1 MLLATVS
8 QGLVAATPQMA
19 LASAAN
25 TAPNPPD
32 LFVGYAPLVTG
43 TSVGADTVQSFDTA
57 GLASLGSAQVGDQPV
72 AEAVSPDGGTLYV
85 LNQSTDNLTPVD
97 TLSSPPQSETA
108 IPLPSGYAPQALAIT
123 PDGSDAYVIAT
134 SANSGGSVAP
144 ELWEVGL
151 VGTARGTIAR
161 SITLPS
167 SSSPAGIAL
176 TPDGT
181 EALITNY
188 TGGSVIPVD
197 LSKGLVGTQ
206 IPVGLAAA
214 SGPMGIA
221 VSPNGADAFVANSQ
235 DGSLSAI
242 NLATNKVT
250 SVPLETDY
258 APVSVAVSPD
268 GSTVWASE
276 DPQSGT
282 GAGFAVP
289 VTTASLTVGSPIGI
303 GQNPAGI
310 AISPDGATVYVAN
323 ETSTAGGVG
332 GTSEGSVS
340 VVSTASDSVTQ
351 TLVTNPDPAIVLVT
365 PDEAPVASFTVSASP
380 AGQYTSFDASAS
392 YSLTSGG
399 LHYTWNFGDGS
410 TPITTTSPLTKH
422 IYLLPGSYAA
432 TLSVTDAS
440 GTSTQVIYTG
450 QYVLNNGGPSAGASS
465 TVTVPGATANRPP
478 IAYVADSTT
487 NQVTPILANPLQAGA
502 PNDAGA
508 PIPVGTHPDAI
519 AITPNGRTAYV
530 VNFGSDNVTPV
541 DVATDTAAPAGS
553 WIPVGSEPDA
563 IAISPDG
570 SYAYVANS
578 GDGTIDKI
586 ALATGQ
592 VVDTISVG
600 GSPTGIAIS
609 PDGTTAYVT
618 DNGNGFDT
626 VIPIDLANDQPG
638 GQIPAGTDPVAIA
651 MTPDGATAYVVDA
664 GSPTVAGAVTPI
676 DLTTTPPTP
685 GAQIAVGNHPSAIA
699 ISPAGDYA
707 YVTNYSDGTLSQI
720 TLSSGATATLPAG
733 THPAGITVVPSGGA
747 VYVANETSPGVA
759 SELAVPAAAASP
771 ASIAV
776 GGGPDAIAVTP
787 DEAPVAALSV
797 VPGAATQ
804 PTAFNASQTTF
815 PSSGPASYTWDFGD
829 GSSPVVTTTP
839 TTSHVYAEGGSYTAT
854 VTVTDVDG
862 TSTSQAF
869 TGQTVTLNGGPSAM
883 ASQSVDVPYLLP
895 TVSGVVPTSGQ
906 YDQPTSLIVTG
917 SNLFG
922 VTAVHVGTANITGF
936 VVNKAGT
943 EISGILAPA
952 VAKPESVDVTVTNP
966 AGTSAITPADV
977 FTYLPTT
984 SPSSGA
990 PTITSLSTQSGPV
1003 AGGTGVTIVG
1013 TNLSG
1018 ATAVDFG
1025 SLPASSFTVNSTGT
1039 QITVVSPAAPNAES
1053 VDVSV
1058 TTPGGTSQVSAAD
1071 VFTYVAPASPPAVP
1085 TLTSLSPTSGPTSGL
1100 TSVTLTGTNL
1110 GNALAVDFGSSPA
1123 VSFVTN
1129 SPTSITAVSPAVASA
1144 GTVDVTVV
1152 TAVGTSA
1159 VGPSDAFTY
1168 ESGTTSSGPVVTSV
1182 TPSTGPVSG
1191 GNTVI
1196 IDGSNFAGLAAS
1208 AVTFGTA
1215 PAQFSVNSAKTQ
1227 ITATAP
1233 ATASAGTVDVVV
1245 TNSLG
1250 SSTVTP
1256 ADAYTYLPD
1265 SSFTPTVT
1273 SVSPDSGPLSGGTPV
1288 TLTGTGLASVTKV
1301 FFGAT
1306 AVTTFT
1312 QPGTGSTI
1320 DVTAPPAATA
1330 GTVSVTVSGP
1340 YGTSPVATTDAY
1352 TYLPASPPTTG
1363 PQVSAVSPASGPV
1376 GGGTGVTISGTGLS
1390 GASAVD
1396 FGGVP
1401 ASSYSVNSAGTAVTA
1416 VSPGVANPGSIDVTV
1431 TAGGATSPV
1440 STNDVFTY
1448 LKSSTGSPPPP
1459 PAVSAVTPATGPTT
1473 GGTLVTVSGSDLTGA
1488 TSVHFGG
1495 VAGTDLSVSASGTSL
1510 TVKTPAVL
1518 YSGPVPVTVTTPSG
1532 TSSASSAPQF
1542 SYVAPASQYHPLAPL
1557 RVLDTRRPGEGGPF
1571 GAGVTRSLALAGRDG
1586 VPTGATAVE
1595 VNLTVTK
1602 PTAHTSL
1609 TAFPTGDP
1617 RPAAATMS
1625 AAKGETVAHLAEVPL
1640 GAGGSISIANAS
1652 GSVEVVVDLE
1662 GYYTA
1667 GSGAGGRLVTL
1678 RPRQVVN
1685 SAATGGGGPVRKG
1698 ASRAVTLT
1706 GRGGVPTSGV
1716 AAVVFNLT
1724 ATKTTAN
1731 SWFEVYPTGARRVLA
1746 SNLNWAKGT
1755 SMTNLVV
1762 AKLGRKGS
1770 VEIYN
1775 HEGSADFTI
1784 DVVGYITTTADKLQ
1798 GTVNTPLVPVMLA
1811 GSSTSASLHLG
1822 PGQTAGL
1829 KVAGVEG
1836 IPADARAVVLDV
1848 STFSATANSSLALF
1862 PAGGLRPLAPDLS
1875 WRRGTARSNLVVVA
1889 VGRGGVVD
1897 ISNRFGKVGVS
1908 VSIEGFCQS

>member
-1 MLLATVS
+1 
-8 QGLVAATPQMA
+8 MA
-19 LASAAN
+19 LASVTT

-43 TSVGADTVQSFDTA
+43 TSVGADTVQSFDTT
-57 GLASLGSAQVGDQPV
+57 GLGSRGSAQVGNQPV

-85 LNQSTDNLTPVD
+85 LNLSTDNLTPVD

-108 IPLPSGYAPQALAIT
+108 IPLPSGYQPQALAIT

-134 SANSGGSVAP
+134 AANTGGSVAP
-144 ELWEVGL
+144 VLWEVGL
-151 VGTARGTIAR
+151 VGSGRGTIAR

-167 SSSPAGIAL
+167 ASSPYGIAL

-188 TGGSVIPVD
+188 TGGSVIPVN

-206 IPVGLAAA
+206 IPVGVAAA

-221 VSPNGADAFVANSQ
+221 VSPNGADAFVANNQ
-235 DGSLSAI
+235 DGSLSTI

-268 GSTVWASE
+268 GSTVWVSE
-276 DPQSGT
+276 AVPNGGT
-282 GAGFAVP
+282 GTGFAVP
-289 VTTASLTVGSPIGI
+289 VATASLTPGSPIGI
-303 GQNPAGI
+303 EQNPAGI
-310 AISPDGATVYVAN
+310 AISPNGATVYVAN
-323 ETSTAGGVG
+323 EGGAGG
-332 GTSEGSVS
+332 TNQGSVS
-340 VVSTASDSVTQ
+340 VISTASDSVTT
-351 TLVTNPDPAIVLVT
+351 TLPTNPDPAIVLVT
-365 PDEAPVASFTVSASP
+365 PDEAPVASFTVSAAP

-399 LHYTWNFGDGS
+399 LHYTWDFGDGS

-422 IYLLPGSYAA
+422 IYFLPGSYTV

-440 GTSTQVIYTG
+440 GTSTQVVYTG

-465 TVTVPGATANRPP
+465 TVTVPGATVNRPP
-478 IAYVADSTT
+478 TAYVADSTT
-487 NQVTPILANPLQAGA
+487 NQVTPILADPLQAGA

-541 DVATDTAAPAGS
+541 DVSTDTAAPAGS

-570 SYAYVANS
+570 NYAYVANS
-578 GDGTIDKI
+578 GDGTVDKI

-609 PDGTTAYVT
+609 PNGRTAYVT

-651 MTPDGATAYVVDA
+651 ITPDGSTAYVVDA

-676 DLTTTPPTP
+676 DLRTSPPAP
-685 GAQIAVGNHPSAIA
+685 GTEIAVGNHPSAIA

-707 YVTNYSDGTLSQI
+707 YVTNYADGTLSQI
-720 TLSSGATATLPAG
+720 TLATGATATLPAG
-733 THPAGITVVPSGGA
+733 TRPAAVTVVPSGGA

-759 SELAVPAAAASP
+759 SELTVPAATASP

-776 GGGPDAIAVTP
+776 GGAPDAIAVTP

-797 VPGAATQ
+797 LPGAATQ
-804 PTAFNASQTTF
+804 PTMFNASQTTF

-895 TVSGVVPTSGQ
+895 SVSGVVPTSGQ
-906 YDQPTSLIVTG
+906 YDQPTSLIITG

-922 VTAVHVGTANITGF
+922 VRAVHVGTANVTGF

-952 VAKPESVDVTVTNP
+952 VANPESVDVTVTNP

-977 FTYLPTT
+977 FTYLPTA
-984 SPSSGA
+984 SPAPGA
-990 PTITSLSTQSGPV
+990 PTVTSLSTKAGPV

-1013 TNLSG
+1013 TKLSG

-1039 QITVVSPAAPNAES
+1039 QITVISPAAPKAES

-1071 VFTYVAPASPPAVP
+1071 VFTYLAPVSPPALP
-1085 TLTSLSPTSGPTSGL
+1085 TISSLSPTSGPTAGL
-1100 TSVTLTGTNL
+1100 TSVTLAGTNL
-1110 GNALAVDFGSSPA
+1110 GNALAVDFGSAPA

-1144 GTVDVTVV
+1144 ETVDVTVA
-1152 TAVGTSA
+1152 TAVGTSP

-1168 ESGTTSSGPVVTSV
+1168 ESGVISPGPVVTSV
-1182 TPSTGPVSG
+1182 TPSAGPVSG

-1196 IDGSNFAGLAAS
+1196 IDGTNFSGVAPSG
-1208 AVTFGTA
+1208 VRFGTT
-1215 PAQFSVNSAKTQ
+1215 PAQFSVNSAETQ

-1233 ATASAGTVDVVV
+1233 AAASAGTVEVTV

-1250 SSTVTP
+1250 SSTITP
-1256 ADAYTYLPD
+1256 ADTYTYLAD

-1273 SVSPDSGPLSGGTPV
+1273 SVSPDSGPLAGGTPV
-1288 TLTGTGLASVTKV
+1288 SLTGTGLASVTKV
-1301 FFGAT
+1301 FFGST

-1312 QPGTGSTI
+1312 QPGTGTTI
-1320 DVTAPPAATA
+1320 EVTAPPAAAA

-1363 PQVSAVSPASGPV
+1363 PQVTAVSPASGPV
-1376 GGGTGVTISGTGLS
+1376 GGGTGVTISGSGLA

-1401 ASSYSVNSAGTAVTA
+1401 ASSYSVNSTGTSVTA
-1416 VSPGVANPGSIDVTV
+1416 VSPGAASPGSIDVTV
-1431 TAGGATSPV
+1431 TVGGATSPV
-1440 STNDVFTY
+1440 SRNDVFTY
-1448 LKSSTGSPPPP
+1448 LASSTGSPPPP
-1459 PAVSAVTPATGPTT
+1459 PAVSRVTPATGPAT
-1473 GGTLVTVSGSDLTGA
+1473 GGTLVTVSGSDLRGA
-1488 TSVHFGG
+1488 TSVHFGA
-1495 VAGTDLSVSASGTSL
+1495 VAGTDLSVGSSGASL
-1510 TVKTPAVL
+1510 TVKTPAAL

-1532 TSSASSAPQF
+1532 TSSTTSAPQF
-1542 SYVAPASQYHPLAPL
+1542 SYVAPASQYHPLAPTRL
-1557 RVLDTRRPGEGGPF
+1557 LDTRRPGEGGPF
-1571 GAGVTRSLALAGRDG
+1571 RAGVTRSLTLAGRYG
-1586 VPTGATAVE
+1586 VPARATAVE
-1595 VNLTVTK
+1595 VNLTMTEVT
-1602 PTAHTSL
+1602 TRTSL
-1609 TAFPTGDP
+1609 TVFPTGDP
-1617 RPAAATMS
+1617 RPAATTMS

-1640 GAGGSISIANAS
+1640 GAGGSISIVNAS
-1652 GSVEVVVDLE
+1652 GSAEVVVDLQ

-1678 RPRQVVN
+1678 RPRQVVD
-1685 SAATGGGGPVRKG
+1685 SAAKGGGGPVHKG
-1698 ASRAVTLT
+1698 ASRTVTLT
-1706 GRGGVPTSGV
+1706 GRDGVPTSGV

-1731 SWFEVYPTGARRVLA
+1731 SWFEVYPTGTRRVLA
-1746 SNLNWAKGT
+1746 SNLNWARGT
-1755 SMTNLVV
+1755 STTNLVV

-1784 DVVGYITTTADKLQ
+1784 DVVGYITTTADKLR

-1811 GSSTSASLHLG
+1811 GSSTGGVLRLG

-1829 KVAGVEG
+1829 KVAGVLG
-1836 IPADARAVVLDV
+1836 VPADARAVVLDV

-1897 ISNRFGKVGVS
+1897 ISNRFGKVGLS